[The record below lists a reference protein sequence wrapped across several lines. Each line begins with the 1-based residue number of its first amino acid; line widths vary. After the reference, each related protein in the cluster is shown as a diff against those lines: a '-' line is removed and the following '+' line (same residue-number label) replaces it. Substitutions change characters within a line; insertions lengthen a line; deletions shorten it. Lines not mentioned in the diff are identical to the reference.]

1 MLKIK
6 NKFKAFSLIEL
17 SIVILIIGILVAGV
31 TQSSR
36 LVRQFRLVAARSITM
51 NSPVPTIDNLIAW
64 YESVGERS
72 FDENESSDGSMLSVW
87 VDSKIQNKINATQ
100 TNDVNKPRYA
110 LDETTGLPIVKFID
124 QDFFSLPDGTVP
136 FNNMPY
142 TVFFV
147 SQPYAFCYCGLLG
160 SGSFGTNNATNVFR
174 YDPANGINHYWW
186 YNDLYMPNTLS
197 LRRTTVLS
205 FVYDL
210 TKREGYID
218 GILRATVAS
227 SNRASTRINNTI
239 GNSGGEFLN
248 GFIGELI
255 IFDRALKTEERKA
268 IEGYLG
274 KKWSIKV
281 S

>member
-1 MLKIK
+1 M
-6 NKFKAFSLIEL
+6 
-17 SIVILIIGILVAGV
+17 
-31 TQSSR
+31 
-36 LVRQFRLVAARSITM
+36 
-51 NSPVPTIDNLIAW
+51 PTINNLIAW
-64 YESVGERS
+64 YESVGEKS
-72 FDENESSDGSMLSVW
+72 FIESEASDGSLLSVW
-87 VDSKIQNKINATQ
+87 VDSKMQGKINGIQN
-100 TNDVNKPRYA
+100 NDVNKPRYA

-205 FVYDL
+205 FLYDL

-218 GILRATVAS
+218 GVLRASVAS
-227 SNRASTRINNTI
+227 SNRASTPINNTI

-248 GFIGELI
+248 GFIGEII
-255 IFDRALKTEERKA
+255 IFDRALNTEERKT
-268 IEGYLG
+268 IESYLG
-274 KKWSIKV
+274 RKWSIKV